1 MAKCFRCGK
10 STALRGAVQLKDE
23 VICGKCAKDLG
34 MDKTEILIATQYKYA
49 DIKDGMDLYYKK
61 QTIKRSMLE
70 AIEEGKAGLKLANYG
85 QERDLNCT
93 DGELLI
99 YDAVIKALSD
109 AGLDTSCMKLTRK
122 SNDYVSACMQSS
134 DEGYGLMDVA
144 RFKFTDRA
152 KWIKTG
158 PSFAKTKIEAPEDVL
173 DRAEEMVE
181 EYKRNEPYL

>member
-1 MAKCFRCGK
+1 M
-10 STALRGAVQLKDE
+10 S
-23 VICGKCAKDLG
+23 
-34 MDKTEILIATQYKYA
+34 
-49 DIKDGMDLYYKK
+49 
-61 QTIKRSMLE
+61 LE
-70 AIEEGKAGLKLANYG
+70 FQNYG
-85 QERDLNCT
+85 QTRELNCT

-109 AGLDTSCMKLTRK
+109 AGLDTSCMKLVRK

-134 DEGYGLMDVA
+134 NEGYGLMDVA

-158 PSFAKTKIEAPEDVL
+158 SSFAKTKIEAPEDVL
-173 DRAEEMVE
+173 ERAEEMVE